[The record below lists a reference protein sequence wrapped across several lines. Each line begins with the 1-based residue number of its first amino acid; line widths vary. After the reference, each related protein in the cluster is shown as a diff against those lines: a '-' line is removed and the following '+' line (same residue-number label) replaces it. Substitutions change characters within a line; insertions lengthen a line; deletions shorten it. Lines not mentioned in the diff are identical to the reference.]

1 MRVCA
6 YIYTYIH
13 IYIYTYIHITYIHIY
28 IYTYIHIYIYI
39 YIYMY
44 YVMLYIYIVLYIFR
58 YIYNYAYGPP
68 PPPPLPR
75 RCRES
80 ATNPP
85 ALRLLVHDPGLT
97 LGFEVPR
104 RPYTY
109 IGRSLHSHFFRP
121 FTDTP
126 QDDVSNDENDEIHFC
141 LNTLS
146 LIWARV
152 LISFMLSQIKAPAIR
167 T

>member
-1 MRVCA
+1 
-6 YIYTYIH
+6 
-13 IYIYTYIHITYIHIY
+13 
-28 IYTYIHIYIYI
+28 
-39 YIYMY
+39 MY
-44 YVMLYIYIVLYIFR
+44 
-58 YIYNYAYGPP
+58 
-68 PPPPLPR
+68 
-75 RCRES
+75 
-80 ATNPP
+80 
-85 ALRLLVHDPGLT
+85 DPGLT

-141 LNTLS
+141 LNTRS

-152 LISFMLSQIKAPAIR
+152 LISPEVAFMLSQIKAPAIR